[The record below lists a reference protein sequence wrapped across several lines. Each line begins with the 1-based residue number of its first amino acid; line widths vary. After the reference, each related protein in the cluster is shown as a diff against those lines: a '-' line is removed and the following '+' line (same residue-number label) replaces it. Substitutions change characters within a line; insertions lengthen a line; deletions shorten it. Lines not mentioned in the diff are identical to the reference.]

1 MISYRLYDTLAG
13 IKGLIIS
20 WIVLLIAFGF
30 GDIIRGNYYMLMA
43 EALALL
49 LGFIG
54 HELAHREVARRNG
67 CFADYVVWPTGLALA
82 LLLAIATGGRFV
94 FAAPGAVM
102 YHCWNRRKEV
112 DAAIAAAG
120 PMANIAIG
128 FASLILIHLFPNLI
142 LYVIGYINWFL
153 AFFNLLPLDPLDGAK
168 IMRGNFMLWVI
179 MFLISAYFTFMV
191 F

>member
-1 MISYRLYDTLAG
+1 MIGYRVYDVFAG
-13 IKGLIIS
+13 IKGLLIS
-20 WIVLLIAFGF
+20 WVVLLIAFGF
-30 GDIIRGNYYMLMA
+30 TDLVLGNYYMLA
-43 EALALL
+43 AKGLALF

-67 CFADYVVWPTGLALA
+67 CFADYVIWPMGLALA
-82 LLLAIATGGRFV
+82 LLLALATGGRFV

-102 YHCWNRRKEV
+102 YHCWSRRREV
-112 DAAIAAAG
+112 DATIAAAG

-128 FASLILIHLFPNLI
+128 FISLALLHVFPHII

-168 IMRGNFMLWVI
+168 VMRGNFMLWVI
-179 MFLISAYFTFMV
+179 MFLVSAYFTFLV